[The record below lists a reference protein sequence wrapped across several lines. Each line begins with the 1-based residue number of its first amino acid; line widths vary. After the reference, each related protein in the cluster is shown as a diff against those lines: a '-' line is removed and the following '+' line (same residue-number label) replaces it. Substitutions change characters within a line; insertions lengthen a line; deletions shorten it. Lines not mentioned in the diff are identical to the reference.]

1 MPSRI
6 NATPRARFPDPS
18 FPVPCYGPP
27 MPNFAIEDTFEGL
40 VAGIDEAGRGPLAGP
55 VVAAAVI
62 FDRPRVP
69 RALKHG
75 LDDSKT
81 LPPAVRA
88 ELYDALHDAQAAGVA
103 RIGVGSASVTEID
116 SINILQATLLA
127 MARALDAIGEL
138 PAIALVDGNRP
149 PRLPCPVRT
158 VIGGDGLSL
167 SIAAAS
173 VVAKV
178 TRDRQ
183 MAELARAHPGF
194 GWERNAGY
202 GTPEHHAALERFGP
216 TPHHRRSF
224 APVARFFATTLD
236 VVVAES

>member
-1 MPSRI
+1 
-6 NATPRARFPDPS
+6 
-18 FPVPCYGPP
+18 
-27 MPNFAIEDTFEGL
+27 MPNFAIENEFEGL
-40 VAGIDEAGRGPLAGP
+40 VVGIDEAGRGPLAGP
-55 VVAAAVI
+55 VVAAAVV

-69 RALKHG
+69 RALKRG
-75 LDDSKT
+75 LDDSKAL
-81 LPPAVRA
+81 LPAILA
-88 ELYDALHDAQAAGVA
+88 ELYDALHDAQTAGLA
-103 RIGVGSASVTEID
+103 RIGVGSASVEEID
-116 SINILQATLLA
+116 SINILQASLLA
-127 MARALDAIGEL
+127 MARAVEVLGES
-138 PAIALVDGNRP
+138 PAIALVDGNQP

-158 VIGGDGLSL
+158 VVGGDGLSL

-202 GTPEHHAALERFGP
+202 GTPEHHAALMRLGP

-224 APVARFFATTLD
+224 APVARFFTTTLD
-236 VVVAES
+236 VVVVES

>member
-1 MPSRI
+1 
-6 NATPRARFPDPS
+6 
-18 FPVPCYGPP
+18 
-27 MPNFAIEDTFEGL
+27 MPNFAIEDRFEGL
-40 VAGIDEAGRGPLAGP
+40 VVGIDEAGRGPLAGP
-55 VVAAAVI
+55 VVAAAVV

-69 RALKHG
+69 RALTRG
-75 LDDSKT
+75 LDDSKA

-88 ELYDALHDAQAAGVA
+88 ELYDALHDAQAMGLA
-103 RIGVGSASVTEID
+103 RIGVGAASVAEID

-127 MARALDAIGEL
+127 MARAVDALGEEC
-138 PAIALVDGNRP
+138 PAIALVDGNQP
-149 PRLPCPVRT
+149 PRLRCPVRT
-158 VIGGDGLSL
+158 VVGGDGLSL

-183 MAELARAHPGF
+183 MAELAREHPGF

-224 APVARFFATTLD
+224 APVARFFALTPD
-236 VVVAES
+236 VVVVESLLSK